1 MEHILQP
8 CDWYEHDVAGKYVVD
23 VFGRTKKGKV
33 ACVRINGFKPYFYV
47 KCDKKPTVGTAIKV
61 EKYDVF
67 AGFSDLK
74 KIDVWKVVCDTK
86 AKCMEATKSV
96 KGVLYESNLPS
107 FMRLFHER
115 EIEPASPIR
124 FKGSR
129 FSIPC
134 ARAEND
140 EEEPKPLY
148 NIDEFYQCSV
158 DDIHPEPTHTI
169 PMKVASYDLEMYSK
183 SGMFP
188 QALKDDPII
197 QIGISYRWSDKMLDP
212 IRKVVYVV
220 GQVDESDEEDVEF
233 IGCSNEE
240 DMLLRFTHEIRTQN
254 PDVMCGY
261 NTFGFDDAYIE
272 DRCKRLGI
280 LDEVDLSRYQS
291 KTKVGDMWKVKF
303 SETKKFELASGKYDL
318 RFLSLRGRLGL
329 DLLLNMRREHSL
341 DSFKLDSVASVFLRD
356 KVIEYKNGRVTTKS
370 TRGLRV
376 GNFVRFDIVGNTTDP
391 YRDGEKYEVTSVDG
405 KGFAISQTGTL
416 FADLS
421 ETLRS
426 SLEWTFSKDDVD
438 HHELFDLHA
447 NGGPSGRARIAKYC
461 IQDCDLVLTLMAKL
475 DTIVNAR
482 GMADVCKVPM
492 EYVLRRGQGIKIFS
506 AVVYYASK
514 RDQILRVQHAID
526 DDIGYEGAIVLP
538 PKIGMY
544 LDQPISVLD
553 FNSLYPT
560 NMISYNLSPDTFVSE
575 RTFDTDG
582 NKIGHDGLSQDEV
595 AGLKDKGYILEDIE
609 YDTKDEKGV
618 ITGNTICTFVQP
630 NEKDMTVGVLP
641 KTLDI
646 LLKKRKEFK
655 EKMEDR
661 NKYDES
667 QRSVF
672 NGLQLAYKVV
682 ANSVYGQCGSRTS
695 PIRKLCVAAS
705 TTAAGR
711 KMLNFAK
718 KIVETEYGAQVIYG
732 DSVASYTPVTLRI
745 GNTVEICSVEEL
757 GRRGEWKYTAD
768 GEKEYCELH
777 GVETWT
783 EKGWTPLQRV
793 IRHALAP
800 EKKMIRVLTHTGLV
814 DVTDDHSL
822 LRPDGSEVSS
832 KSLAVGDS
840 LLHHEYPPPEETSS
854 SRFVEEARI
863 AGFFCGDGSCGYY
876 ECPSGDKASW
886 ALNNAN
892 IELLST
898 YQKLCSKVFP
908 DFQWNILPT
917 LSSSN
922 VFKLVPNG
930 RGVKTF
936 VLAYRKECYVDNRKN
951 IPGWIMNGTRDI
963 RQSFW
968 DGFYDADGDKDVN
981 GYVRI
986 DQKHQTTCAQLAWLG
1001 SSLGYNVSLNTREDK
1016 PLICRMTFTTQPQRR
1031 KCDAIKKMHEIQYSG
1046 YVYDLT
1052 TNNHHF
1058 QAGVGT
1064 MIVHNTDSIFIKFP
1078 TKELVESIRMGI
1090 EAGKQISLLSRK
1102 PYKIAYEKTF
1112 YPFILFC
1119 RKRYVGM
1126 MYEEDPNAKPKRK
1139 SMGIVLKRR
1148 DNAPIVKDVFGGALD
1163 MLLTDKDVRKAQRF
1177 VTAKLLD
1184 VLENRIPLDKFIIS
1198 KSLRDD
1204 YKNPGQIAHRVLADR
1219 MESRDAGT
1227 APKVGDRLQF
1237 IYVAEN
1243 KAKGKQGDR
1252 IEEVGYVRKNNLT
1265 PDASFYITNQI
1276 QNPVAQLFALCIDKL
1291 EGYAPPRR
1299 PSYTTMYEHFLE
1311 KYGGDEEEATKA
1323 VLGKK
1328 ERQLESIL
1336 FLGSPSLLKV
1346 VRKNTRGPMDRF
1358 LTPTTTS
1365 VEQSSH
1371 TAR

>member
-1 MEHILQP
+1 MERLLQP
-8 CDWYEHDVAGKYVVD
+8 CDWYEHDVSGTYVVD
-23 VFGRTKKGKV
+23 VFGRTDEGKV
-33 ACVRINGFKPYFYV
+33 ACLRINGFKPYFYV
-47 KCDKKPTVGTAIKV
+47 KSDKKPTIGTATCV
-61 EKYDVF
+61 QKYDVF
-67 AGFSDLK
+67 AGFNDLK
-74 KIDVWKVVCDTK
+74 KIDVWKVVCDSK
-86 AKCMEATKSV
+86 AMCMNAVRCTS
-96 KGVLYESNLPS
+96 GILYESNLPS
-107 FMRLFHER
+107 FMRLFHDR
-115 EIEPASPIR
+115 DLAPASPIR
-124 FKGSR
+124 FKER
-129 FSIPC
+129 RYTIPTD
-134 ARAEND
+134 RETD
-140 EEEPKPLY
+140 EPLY
-148 NIDEFYQCSV
+148 AIDIFYQCNATEVFPAS
-158 DDIHPEPTHTI
+158 TASI

-197 QIGISYRWSDKMLDP
+197 QIGISYRWSTQMVDP
-212 IRKVVYVV
+212 IRKVVFVV
-220 GQVDESDEEDVEF
+220 GSVDPSEESDVQF
-233 IGCSNEE
+233 IECQDEE
-240 DMLLRFTHEIRTQN
+240 DMLFRFAHELRIQN

-280 LDEVDLSRYQS
+280 VDQIDLSRYPS
-291 KTKVGDMWKVKF
+291 KIKVGDMWKTKF

-318 RFLSLRGRLGL
+318 RFLTLRGRLGL

-356 KVIEYKNGRVTTKS
+356 KVLGYTAGRVTTKS

-376 GNFVRFDIVGNTTDP
+376 GNYVRFDIVGNTTDP
-391 YRDGEKYEVTSVDG
+391 YREGEKYQVTSLDT
-405 KGFAISQTGTL
+405 KGFTLRDSGDL
-416 FADLS
+416 FAELS
-421 ETLRS
+421 DKDRL
-426 SLEWTFSKDDVD
+426 SLEWTFTKDDVEP
-438 HHELFDLHA
+438 HELFRLHA
-447 NGGPSGRARIAKYC
+447 HGGPAGRARIAKYC

-475 DTIVNAR
+475 DTLVNAR

-506 AVVYYASK
+506 AVVFYASQ
-514 RDQILRVQHAID
+514 RDQILRVQSPLPGD
-526 DDIGYEGAIVLP
+526 GGYEGAIVLP

-560 NMISYNLSPDTFVSE
+560 NMISYNLSPDTFICE
-575 RTFDTDG
+575 RGFDTDG
-582 NKIGHDGLSQDEV
+582 NKTYHDGMSQAESGALSD
-595 AGLKDKGYILEDIE
+595 AGYVLEDIE
-609 YDTKDEKGV
+609 YDAKDEKGV
-618 ITGNTICTFVQP
+618 STGKTICTFVQP
-630 NEKDMTVGVLP
+630 TENPMTVGVLP

-655 EKMEDR
+655 EKMEDQS
-661 NKYDES
+661 YDES

-718 KIVETEYGAQVIYG
+718 QIVETEYGAQVIYG
-732 DSVASYTPVTLRI
+732 DSVACYTPVTIRF
-745 GNTVEICSVEEL
+745 GNTIEICSVQEL
-757 GRRGEWKYTAD
+757 GRRGEWKYTTD
-768 GEKEYCELH
+768 GEKEFCELH
-777 GVETWT
+777 GVDTWT
-783 EKGWTPLQRV
+783 DKGWIPLQRV

-832 KSLAVGDS
+832 KSLAVGDC
-840 LLHHEYPPPEETSS
+840 LLHHHYPPPEETVSTHS
-854 SRFVEEARI
+854 VEEARI
-863 AGFFCGDGSCGYY
+863 AGFFCGDGSCGHY
-876 ECPSGDKASW
+876 ECPSGDKSSW

-892 IELLST
+892 LDVLST
-898 YQKLCSKVFP
+898 YQGLCSKVFP
-908 DFQWNILPT
+908 DFVWNILPT

-930 RGVKTF
+930 RGVKKF
-936 VLAYRKECYVDNRKN
+936 VLAYREQCYVDNRKN
-951 IPGWIMNGTRDI
+951 IPDWVMNGSREI

-968 DGFYDADGDKDVN
+968 DGFYDADGDKDMN
-981 GYVRI
+981 GYVRV

-1016 PLICRMTFTTQPQRR
+1016 PMLCRMTFTKQVQRR
-1031 KCDAIKKMHEIQYSG
+1031 QCDAIKKMHEIEYTG

-1052 TNNHHF
+1052 TDTHHF

-1126 MYEEDPNAKPKRK
+1126 KYEEDVTKCKRM

-1163 MLLTDKDVRKAQRF
+1163 MLMTDKDVRKAQQF
-1177 VTAKLLD
+1177 VHGKLVD
-1184 VLENRIPLDKFIIS
+1184 VLENRIPLEKFIIS

-1204 YKNPGQIAHRVLADR
+1204 YKHPEQIAHRVLADR
-1219 MESRDAGT
+1219 METRDAGT

-1237 IYVAEN
+1237 VFVAEN
-1243 KAKGKQGDR
+1243 KNKGKQGDR
-1252 IEEVGYVRKNNLT
+1252 IEEIGYVRANKLT
-1265 PDASFYITNQI
+1265 PDAEFYIQNQI

-1299 PSYTTMYEHFLE
+1299 PSYTTMYEQFLD
-1311 KYGGDEEEATKA
+1311 KYANDEEEAIKA
-1323 VLGKK
+1323 VLAKK
-1328 ERQLESIL
+1328 EKQLDAL
-1336 FLGSPSLLKV
+1336 MFLGSPHLSKIL
-1346 VRKNTRGPMDRF
+1346 RKKRQGPLDRY
-1358 LTPTTTS
+1358 LTSTTPKESFEST
-1365 VEQSSH
+1365 H
-1371 TAR
+1371 